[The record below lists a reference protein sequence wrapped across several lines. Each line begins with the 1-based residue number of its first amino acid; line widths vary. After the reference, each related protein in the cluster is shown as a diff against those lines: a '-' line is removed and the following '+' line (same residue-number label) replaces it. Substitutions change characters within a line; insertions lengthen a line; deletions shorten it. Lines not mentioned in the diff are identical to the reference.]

1 MILLIER
8 KKKEKKGGKESKK
21 QRMETRN
28 DSVIEKIDGEG
39 DEGQRQEQRQGQ
51 RQGQRQEQDSS
62 HILSPTSQPYDSPTS
77 QPYDSPTSQPYDSPT
92 SQPYNYCYI
101 LYNELNNLTY
111 NGYTNNLQ
119 RRIRQHNG
127 EIKGGA
133 KYTTR
138 RKVGWKYLAYVTVED
153 PAFTQKRALSWEW
166 HCKYPTGHRPRRKEF
181 NSPEG
186 RLRGL
191 QLALQNPKFKDLT
204 FITYVCAK
212 YAHLVEGCN
221 LIP

>member
-1 MILLIER
+1 
-8 KKKEKKGGKESKK
+8 
-21 QRMETRN
+21 METETQTQ
-28 DSVIEKIDGEG
+28 D
-39 DEGQRQEQRQGQ
+39 QEEELLTDDINEDKDKEDQNLDQ
-51 RQGQRQEQDSS
+51 QD
-62 HILSPTSQPYDSPTS
+62 LLPLTLQPNPTL
-77 QPYDSPTSQPYDSPT
+77 
-92 SQPYNYCYI
+92 NYCYI
-101 LYNELNNLTY
+101 LYNDQNNSTY

-138 RKVGWKYLAYVTVED
+138 RDVEWKYLAYITVD
-153 PAFTQKRALSWEW
+153 DSAFTQKRALSCEW
-166 HCKYPTGHRPRRKEF
+166 HCKYPTGRRPREREF

-191 QLALQNPKFKDLT
+191 KLAKQNPKFSDLT

-212 YAHLVEGCN
+212 YAHLVEGCIM
-221 LIP
+221 IP